1 MRSALSKA
9 VVVLAFLIGAFIPPV
24 SFARGVSLHSPLS
37 SADFTH
43 GVRPPSLYG
52 SSVSLFTCEPAMT
65 AAGNIPARSSAIPM
79 DLAMADFTGDNH
91 PDLVTVKLDRFD
103 SSTARYLIEIEL
115 TEGGHQLLRLT
126 GPPGGLFVTPKDVT
140 GDGTLDLVVR
150 VVGSQV
156 PVAVFLNDGCGRFAA
171 GEPTPSSRRLQDPR
185 SDSELTS
192 ANRCGPAPAV
202 ASGTYTIEGQLE
214 ARRSVH
220 ELRNSLL
227 LSTNRASSQLFLQFC
242 SNRAPPAIS

>member
-1 MRSALSKA
+1 MTSALGQA
-9 VVVLAFLIGAFIPPV
+9 IVALAFFSTAFIPPA
-24 SFARGVSLHSPLS
+24 SSARGVSPEPTPA
-37 SADFTH
+37 SADFTQ
-43 GVRPPSLYG
+43 GVRPSSLDG

-65 AAGNIPARSSAIPM
+65 AAGNIPARSGAIPM
-79 DLAMADFTGDNH
+79 GLAMADFTGDSH

-103 SSTARYLIEIEL
+103 SSSARYLIEIEL

-192 ANRCGPAPAV
+192 ANRGRPAPAV
-202 ASGTYTIEGQLE
+202 ASGTYPIECQLASRRAVAE
-214 ARRSVH
+214 RRSS
-220 ELRNSLL
+220 LRCAS
-227 LSTNRASSQLFLQFC
+227 NRASSQLYLEFC
-242 SNRAPPAIS
+242 SNRAPPAIP

>member
-1 MRSALSKA
+1 MTSALGKA
-9 VVVLAFLIGAFIPPV
+9 IVALAFFTGAFIPPA
-24 SFARGVSLHSPLS
+24 SPARGVSPQSVPA
-37 SADFTH
+37 SADFTQ
-43 GVRPPSLYG
+43 GVRPPSLDG

-79 DLAMADFTGDNH
+79 GLAMADFTGDNH

-103 SSTARYLIEIEL
+103 SSSARYLIEIEL

-150 VVGSQV
+150 VVGSEV

-192 ANRCGPAPAV
+192 ANRCRPTPAL
-202 ASGTYTIEGQLE
+202 ASGPYTIECPL
-214 ARRSVH
+214 ASRRSVAAR
-220 ELRNSLL
+220 RNSLRCA
-227 LSTNRASSQLFLQFC
+227 SNRVSSQLYLEFC
-242 SNRAPPAIS
+242 SNRAPPVIP